1 MLFSACCC
9 CQSSDDNPSR
19 IGSRRKIDIGTGA
32 PSGQMAALAYIEGT
46 ATLKPVTGA
55 GGHGMGGGFK
65 YSSDFAWFQFPDTDL
80 STAGAKTVALS
91 SCPPSV
97 VASEKFYY
105 VFSEKVTP
113 IVPSVPG
120 TIVDRLQ

>member
-1 MLFSACCC
+1 MKFIAAIALVMLFSACCC
-9 CQSSDDNPSR
+9 CQSWDDNPSR

-32 PSGQMAALAYIEGT
+32 PSGRMAALAYIEGT

-91 SCPPSV
+91 SCPPPGMSV
-97 VASEKFYY
+97 SHLGPVAALNSC
-105 VFSEKVTP
+105 SL
-113 IVPSVPG
+113 IV
-120 TIVDRLQ
+120 